1 VNESLSFISDLV
13 SCGVGTVLNKQ
24 YKQYIICNNSFLKVF
39 TIFFPVI
46 SPQFYSYSSTP
57 VGWQLIWPACAGLRV
72 YDKTTNNP
80 SKSKQAI
87 CMRCSAPERSN

>member
-1 VNESLSFISDLV
+1 
-13 SCGVGTVLNKQ
+13 
-24 YKQYIICNNSFLKVF
+24 
-39 TIFFPVI
+39 VI
-46 SPQFYSYSSTP
+46 STQFYSYSSTP

-87 CMRCSAPERSN
+87 CMRYSTPERSNWVTNYFALALIVSATQKWKLLLQPTVH